1 MLAVRLVDPSAT
13 DPRLA
18 VSVTDGPESLVPVGW
33 TTVRMR
39 AATINASDF
48 AMMRGHGADPTR
60 LPTVLGS
67 DGAGID
73 ADGNEVIVYPVVT
86 DPTRTVGDPMLDPGL
101 RMLSQGID
109 GTFAETVH
117 VPVANLVPKPAA
129 LSWESAASL
138 GTAWL
143 TAYRALFTRAQIR
156 PGETVLVH
164 GAGGGVATATIV
176 LARAAGARVWVSSR
190 SAARG
195 ARAVAQLGAEAAF
208 EPGAPVP
215 APVDAVVDCVGGD
228 SVGHALTSL
237 RAGGRVVSVG
247 VAGGHPT
254 AYLDLTQI
262 FTRSL
267 SVLGTAMGSAAELRL
282 LGNLCATADLE
293 IPIDSVWPLKR
304 AHAAFD
310 HVRTGDAFGKVV
322 LRCD

>member
-18 VSVTDGPESLVPVGW
+18 VSVTDGPEPLVPVGW

-86 DPTRTVGDPMLDPGL
+86 DPTRTVGDPILDPGL

-208 EPGAPVP
+208 EPGAPCP
-215 APVDAVVDCVGGD
+215 HRSTP
-228 SVGHALTSL
+228 SW
-237 RAGGRVVSVG
+237 
-247 VAGGHPT
+247 T
-254 AYLDLTQI
+254 ASAA
-262 FTRSL
+262 TRS
-267 SVLGTAMGSAAELRL
+267 
-282 LGNLCATADLE
+282 AT
-293 IPIDSVWPLKR
+293 R
-304 AHAAFD
+304 
-310 HVRTGDAFGKVV
+310 
-322 LRCD
+322 